1 MTVARLVLAL
11 AAAGSL
17 MLAADGHAQTSGAA
31 PPTGSPPDQNA
42 PQHFD
47 SQGKKQNDD
56 QSLSQRLDRSD
67 GVIRPPT
74 HVDRDMVQ
82 SPPPSADNEMAIK
95 PPRDQQVKRSSAA
108 GPV

>member
-1 MTVARLVLAL
+1 MGRLVLAL

-17 MLAADGHAQTSGAA
+17 MLAADGHAQTSGVA
-31 PPTGSPPDQNA
+31 PPDGKGPGQKAPP
-42 PQHFD
+42 HFD
-47 SQGKKQNDD
+47 SQGKKQND
-56 QSLSQRLDRSD
+56 QTLSERLDRSD

-95 PPRDQQVKRSSAA
+95 PPKDQQVK
-108 GPV
+108 PQ